1 MTTTE
6 LQAYNYCQETINMK
20 NVMEKSYMVLCS
32 RLHKIKSERLYEANF
47 DSWEVFLEELRINK
61 RSAEAMCKIYEKFV
75 VELGISPDTVAMA
88 GGWTVAET
96 LLPLTTSKELAEE
109 GLEFAKGAL
118 RKDVRMFVND
128 KLGRTPEGLCAHAD
142 VYTVIICRTCGEK
155 WQDFKEYDESS
166 HKHADATK

>member
-1 MTTTE
+1 MTTE

-47 DSWEVFLEELRINK
+47 DTWEVFLEELRINK
-61 RSAEAMCKIYEKFV
+61 RSAEAMVKIYEKFV
-75 VELGISPDTVAMA
+75 VELGISPDAVAMA

-118 RKDVRMFVND
+118 RKDVRMFVNER
-128 KLGRTPEGLCAHAD
+128 LGRVPDGLCSHTD
-142 VYTVIICRTCGEK
+142 TYTVRICRTCHEK
-155 WQDFKEYDESS
+155 WED
-166 HKHADATK
+166 HATS